1 MNGKMIKLALMAGV
15 AGISLASEAGAQD
28 AAAQAATTIT
38 QPSPAAGATS
48 DDMVLAEIIV
58 TATRRAERLRDIPVS
73 IAAFGG
79 AQLEQSGI
87 FDVTQLDRVAAG
99 VQVATAYGGYQR
111 ITVRGIGSQQVMPG
125 GNPSVAVHR
134 DGVYLQANSDF
145 GLGFFDVER
154 MEVLRG
160 PQGTLYGR
168 NATGGAVNV
177 ITGEPTSTFKAGG
190 TVSLGNYNLVETE
203 GYAAGPIAGDA
214 LKGRIAFKTREDD
227 GFVRNIYNGDAY
239 NGSDFAGARAKLLYD
254 PDAGY
259 SIEISADFNRDNA
272 VALPYF
278 TRARTG
284 NPLPFENSG
293 GILPAPPD
301 VNLDYRNRKDA
312 TIWGTSATIQVDLGG
327 VDLKSLTGYRNY
339 KLDTSLDTD
348 GQSLD
353 LSHSTTIENLKQI
366 SQELTLSSSA
376 GEDFKWVA
384 GVFYFHL
391 DTDGYRTLA
400 FPQRG
405 TAQINIIPSLK
416 GDAYAVFGEASYPV
430 LPALTLTVGGRFS
443 YEEKSIF
450 QTQSFAGT
458 SQSEN
463 LDETWK
469 DFSPKASLLY
479 EINDS
484 VNAYVTVS
492 KGFKGGAFNGYAL
505 QGRAVEPEK
514 VINYEAGLK
523 NSLFGNRLTANL
535 SAFYMDYTNL
545 QVSIYQTNPLTGAS
559 TAALANAATARI
571 KGIEVDFDAR
581 LTEGLSIH
589 GNASYLDAKFKS
601 WPNAIDP
608 ARGGASFSVSG
619 NQLPYAPEWSANIGA
634 SYAIPVGDWGSATLL
649 GEYSYRTRTYFSA
662 FEDNFLSQAGYGL
675 VNARLTFED
684 ADERWQLAIWGKNLG
699 DKLAINEALENYSAI
714 TGQRATLF
722 PIAPRTYG
730 VTVGYKF

>member
-1 MNGKMIKLALMAGV
+1 MNGKSIKLALMAGV
-15 AGISLASEAGAQD
+15 ACVSLASQASAQD
-28 AAAQAATTIT
+28 AAAPATGTTAQPGSAQDAA
-38 QPSPAAGATS
+38 S
-48 DDMVLAEIIV
+48 DTAIGEIVV
-58 TATRRAERLRDIPVS
+58 TATRRSERLRDIPVS

-79 AQLEQSGI
+79 AQLQQSGV
-87 FDVTQLDRVAAG
+87 FDITQLDRLAAG

-154 MEVLRG
+154 IEVLRG

-177 ITGEPTSTFKAGG
+177 ITGEPTSEFKAGG
-190 TVSLGNYNLVETE
+190 TVTLGNYNLVETE
-203 GYAAGPIAGDA
+203 GYAAGPIVGEE
-214 LKGRIAFKTREDD
+214 LTGRIAFKTRKDD
-227 GFVRNIYNGDAY
+227 GFVRNIFNGDAY
-239 NGSDFAGARAKLLYD
+239 NGSDFAGARGKLRFE
-254 PDAGY
+254 PNPGF
-259 SIEISADFNRDNA
+259 SIELSADFNRDNA

-293 GILPAPPD
+293 GILPPPPN
-301 VNLDYRNRKDA
+301 VNLDYPNRKHA
-312 TIWGTSATIQVDLGG
+312 TIWGTLATIEADLGG
-327 VDLKSLTGYRNY
+327 VDLKSLTAFRKY
-339 KLDTSLDTD
+339 KLNTMLDTD
-348 GQSLD
+348 GQSQD
-353 LSHSTTIENLKQI
+353 LSHSATIENLKQI
-366 SQELTLSSSA
+366 SQELTLSSPA
-376 GEDFKWVA
+376 GQDFKWVA

-391 DTDGYRTLA
+391 DTDGYRSLA

-443 YEEKSIF
+443 YEKKSIF
-450 QTQSFAGT
+450 QTQGFAGT
-458 SQSEN
+458 FITEN
-463 LDETWK
+463 LKETWK

-479 EINDS
+479 KVSDA
-484 VNAYVTVS
+484 VNAYATVS

-505 QGRAVEPEK
+505 QGRAVQPEK
-514 VINYEAGLK
+514 VINYEIGLK
-523 NSLFGNRLTANL
+523 NSFFGGRLKANL

-571 KGIEVDFDAR
+571 KGVEFDFDAR
-581 LTEGLSIH
+581 PVEGLTIY

-608 ARGGASFSVSG
+608 ARGGATFDVSG

-634 SYAIPVGDWGSATLL
+634 SYAIPVGEWGSATLL
-649 GEYSYRTRTYFSA
+649 GEYSYRSRTYFSA

-684 ADERWQLAIWGKNLG
+684 ADKHWQLAVWGKNLG

-730 VTVGYKF
+730 VTIGYKF